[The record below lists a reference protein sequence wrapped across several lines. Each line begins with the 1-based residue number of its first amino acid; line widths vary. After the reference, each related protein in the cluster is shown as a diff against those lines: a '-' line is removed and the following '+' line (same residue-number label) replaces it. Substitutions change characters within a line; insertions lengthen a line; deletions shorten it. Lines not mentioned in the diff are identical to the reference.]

1 MYLGR
6 IPVLKQIGRKA
17 SYRKVASYPRSW
29 KRRLLSPPSY
39 SNAGQSNSIGLE
51 TKVGLSV
58 LSFHWFKLSSSSSP
72 TTTPSSSNL
81 HLPKQSVMG
90 LVAVARGTF
99 CIHSSIYEDV
109 ASSAASPLYQTT
121 ILVHYINYIKPTVRV
136 HYIHTILV
144 HYINPQYQSTIS
156 TLSTDNTSPIYPV
169 HYIQSTLSSPL
180 YLVHHIQ
187 YTISTHY
194 INFINPLYQPTIS
207 SPLYPVHYIQSTIS
221 SLLYPANN
229 INPTIS
235 SLLYPAHNIN
245 PTIST
250 LHLQNWIRGTNIKQ
264 FICNTKNSEQGE
276 LFNEH
281 ARPLHPIS

>member
-1 MYLGR
+1 MYIWGEF
-6 IPVLKQIGRKA
+6 PVLKQIGRKA

-39 SNAGQSNSIGLE
+39 SNGRSSCIGLE

-121 ILVHYINYIKPTVRV
+121 VLAHFINYIKPLYQHTISTISNPLYQSTISTHYINYIKPLYYVV
-136 HYIHTILV
+136 HYI
-144 HYINPQYQSTIS
+144 
-156 TLSTDNTSPIYPV
+156 
-169 HYIQSTLSSPL
+169 SPL
-180 YLVHHIQ
+180 YKSNIS
-187 YTISTHY
+187 TISTHY
-194 INFINPLYQPTIS
+194 TSPLYQLYQPTI
-207 SPLYPVHYIQSTIS
+207 PAHYIQSTIS
-221 SLLYPANN
+221 SPLYQPHY
-229 INPTIS
+229 IS
-235 SLLYPAHNIN
+235 PSSA
-245 PTIST
+245 
-250 LHLQNWIRGTNIKQ
+250 
-264 FICNTKNSEQGE
+264 E
-276 LFNEH
+276 LDQ
-281 ARPLHPIS
+281 RYT